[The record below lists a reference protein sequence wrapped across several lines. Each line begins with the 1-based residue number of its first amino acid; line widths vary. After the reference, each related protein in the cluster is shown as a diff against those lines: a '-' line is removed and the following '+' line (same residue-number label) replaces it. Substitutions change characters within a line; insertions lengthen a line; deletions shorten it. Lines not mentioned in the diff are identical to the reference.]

1 MSNFFFLSHFSDV
14 VILFACLFYIIY
26 FDFFFFIKFICLCI
40 CMCLFNLRFLYSAHG
55 KDIFVPSN
63 AKEKSIAVACLH
75 MPSYAK
81 ERV

>member
-1 MSNFFFLSHFSDV
+1 
-14 VILFACLFYIIY
+14 
-26 FDFFFFIKFICLCI
+26 
-40 CMCLFNLRFLYSAHG
+40 MCFCNLRFLYSAHG

>member
-26 FDFFFFIKFICLCI
+26 FDFFFFKFICLCI
-40 CMCLFNLRFLYSAHG
+40 CMCLCNLRFLYSAHG

>member
-1 MSNFFFLSHFSDV
+1 MYML
-14 VILFACLFYIIY
+14 
-26 FDFFFFIKFICLCI
+26 CLC
-40 CMCLFNLRFLYSAHG
+40 NLRFLYSAHG

>member
-1 MSNFFFLSHFSDV
+1 
-14 VILFACLFYIIY
+14 
-26 FDFFFFIKFICLCI
+26 
-40 CMCLFNLRFLYSAHG
+40 MCLFNLRFLYSAHG

-81 ERV
+81 ERVYISHVYIM

>member
-1 MSNFFFLSHFSDV
+1 MSNFFLFSHFSDV

-26 FDFFFFIKFICLCI
+26 FDFFFLKFICLCI
-40 CMCLFNLRFLYSAHG
+40 CMCLCNLRFLYSAHG